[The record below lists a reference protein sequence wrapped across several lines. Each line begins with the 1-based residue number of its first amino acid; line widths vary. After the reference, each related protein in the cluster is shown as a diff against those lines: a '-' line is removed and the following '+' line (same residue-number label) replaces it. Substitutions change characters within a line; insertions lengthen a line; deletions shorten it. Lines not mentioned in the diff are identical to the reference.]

1 MAHHPSARA
10 DGTVAAQAP
19 SAPADAAAPSA
30 PADAAAPSAPA
41 DAAAPSAPADAAAPS
56 APAGAAAGAPGTAPS
71 PAPAGGASERDVAL
85 LRRLLAGDEQA
96 FAQLVEQLHTPMLR
110 LARTIT
116 GPEGAEEVVQE
127 TWAAVVD
134 GLALF
139 EGRSSLKTW
148 VLRILTNRARTSAA
162 REKRS
167 VPVAWLE
174 DVDPGSEP
182 AVDPA
187 RFDGSGDWAAPP
199 APWTEQSPE
208 GLLLRKELGGVLVRE
223 LDQLVPGQRAVI
235 VLRDIEGCASGE
247 VCDILGISE
256 VNQRVLLHR
265 GRAKLRTAME
275 RYLTRGE

>member
-1 MAHHPSARA
+1 MAHDPSARA
-10 DGTVAAQAP
+10 DGTAAAHAR
-19 SAPADAAAPSA
+19 SAPADT
-30 PADAAAPSAPA
+30 
-41 DAAAPSAPADAAAPS
+41 
-56 APAGAAAGAPGTAPS
+56 AAAGAPGSAAPS
-71 PAPAGGASERDVAL
+71 PAPAGGANEHDVAL

-96 FAQLVEQLHTPMLR
+96 FAQLVAQLHTPMLR

-162 REKRS
+162 REKRT

-174 DVDPGSEP
+174 DADPGVEP

-187 RFDGSGDWAAPP
+187 RFDGSGDWVAPP
-199 APWTEQSPE
+199 APWSEQSPE

-223 LDQLVPGQRAVI
+223 LDGLVPGQRAVI
-235 VLRDIEGCASGE
+235 ILRDVEGCASGE
-247 VCDILGISE
+247 VCEILGISE